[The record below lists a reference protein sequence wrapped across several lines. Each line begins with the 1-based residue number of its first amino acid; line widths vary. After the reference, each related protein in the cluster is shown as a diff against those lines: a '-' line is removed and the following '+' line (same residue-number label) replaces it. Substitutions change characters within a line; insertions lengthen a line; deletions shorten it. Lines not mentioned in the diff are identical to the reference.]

1 MLRSGDFVRIDGDNF
16 VGQVGPIAL
25 AQIRSVIGDLLEIG

>member
-1 MLRSGDFVRIDGDNF
+1 MISVEKLVDGDNF

-25 AQIRSVIGDLLEIG
+25 AQTPSVIGDLLEIG